1 LPANQDQIDIIKSID
16 NATERLQK
24 YVHKQ
29 LIQISTGNAIFITKY
44 IECQKIEIN
53 LSDNYRHTVIT
64 CLITLS
70 RYFKNKNF
78 KQLTRLNII
87 NYLNSL
93 RKSEEADPTHK
104 WIGTYNL
111 RKKIFLKFFK
121 WLYHPAKE
129 APKRPV
135 PEVMRDIPSLK
146 RKEQSIYKPDDLWS
160 VDDDRLFLDYC
171 PDKRI
176 QCYHTVARDTSAR
189 PSEILKLRVNEINF
203 KVAGDKTYAEVSVSG
218 KTGRRI
224 IPLFNSIPYIKDWL
238 NDHPQPGNPNAF
250 LIPSKNRATFGRKM
264 SELSLNGIYHK
275 YQTKIFPRLLS
286 DENVP
291 LEDKN
296 KIQELLKKPW
306 NPYIRRHTGLT
317 EKSKIIHEHPLRQY
331 AGWSPRS
338 QMNLKYIHYF
348 GNEASESLLQAYG
361 VVTKDQ
367 EQTNILHYKQC
378 PSCNEPNKPDSK
390 FCMKCHMV
398 LTYDAYNETIE
409 KEQQRESE
417 IKELKEKLEAV
428 HEEQNQKFNQ
438 IMTMIQRNPKLAN
451 IKPEVLAVK
460 NPDLH

>member
-1 LPANQDQIDIIKSID
+1 MLPANQDQIDIIKSID

-146 RKEQSIYKPDDLWS
+146 R
-160 VDDDRLFLDYC
+160 
-171 PDKRI
+171 
-176 QCYHTVARDTSAR
+176 
-189 PSEILKLRVNEINF
+189 IN
-203 KVAGDKTYAEVSVSG
+203 
-218 KTGRRI
+218 
-224 IPLFNSIPYIKDWL
+224 L
-238 NDHPQPGNPNAF
+238 
-250 LIPSKNRATFGRKM
+250 
-264 SELSLNGIYHK
+264 
-275 YQTKIFPRLLS
+275 QT
-286 DENVP
+286 
-291 LEDKN
+291 
-296 KIQELLKKPW
+296 
-306 NPYIRRHTGLT
+306 
-317 EKSKIIHEHPLRQY
+317 
-331 AGWSPRS
+331 
-338 QMNLKYIHYF
+338 
-348 GNEASESLLQAYG
+348 
-361 VVTKDQ
+361 
-367 EQTNILHYKQC
+367 
-378 PSCNEPNKPDSK
+378 
-390 FCMKCHMV
+390 
-398 LTYDAYNETIE
+398 
-409 KEQQRESE
+409 
-417 IKELKEKLEAV
+417 
-428 HEEQNQKFNQ
+428 
-438 IMTMIQRNPKLAN
+438 
-451 IKPEVLAVK
+451 
-460 NPDLH
+460 

>member
-1 LPANQDQIDIIKSID
+1 MHSRSADQEITDIRIVTDGLHRYIYKQLTQKVSPD
-16 NATERLQK
+16 NAKSVMEFIQYQK
-24 YVHKQ
+24 
-29 LIQISTGNAIFITKY
+29 T
-44 IECQKIEIN
+44 EIN
-53 LSDNYRHTVIT
+53 LSDSYRRTVIS

-70 RYFKNKNF
+70 FYFDNKSF
-78 KQLTRLNII
+78 KQLTRPNIV

-104 WIGTYNL
+104 WVGTYNL
-111 RKKIFLKFFK
+111 RRQIFLKFFK
-121 WLYHPAKE
+121 WLYYPDKE
-129 APKRPV
+129 APKRPI
-135 PEVMRDIPSLK
+135 PEVMRDIPLIK

-160 VDDDRLFLDYC
+160 VEDDRLFLKYC

-176 QCYHTVARDTSAR
+176 RCYHTIARDTSAR
-189 PSEILKLRVNEINF
+189 PSEILKLRVREINF
-203 KVAGDKTYAEVSVSG
+203 KVAGGKAYAQISVSG

-224 IPLFNSIPYIKDWL
+224 IPLFDSIPYIKDWL
-238 NDHPQPGNPNAF
+238 NDHPQPGNPNAV
-250 LIPSKNRATFGRKM
+250 LIPSRSRVAFGQKM
-264 SELSLNGIYHK
+264 AEISLNRIYHEYK
-275 YQTKIFPRLLS
+275 TKVFPRLLS

-331 AGWSPRS
+331 AGWSPSS
-338 QMNLKYIHYF
+338 QMHLKYLHYF

-361 VVTKDQ
+361 VVTKDL
-367 EQTNILHYKQC
+367 EQSNILHYKQC
-378 PSCNEPNKPDSK
+378 PNCNEPNKPDSK
-390 FCMKCHMV
+390 FCVNCKMV
-398 LTYDAYNETIE
+398 MTYDAYNETLE

-417 IKELKEKLEAV
+417 IKDLKEKLDAV

-451 IKPEVLAVK
+451 IKPEVLAVR
-460 NPDLH
+460 NPA

>member
-1 LPANQDQIDIIKSID
+1 M
-16 NATERLQK
+16 
-24 YVHKQ
+24 
-29 LIQISTGNAIFITKY
+29 
-44 IECQKIEIN
+44 ECQKIEIN

-160 VDDDRLFLDYC
+160 VEDDRLFLDYC

-306 NPYIRRHTGLT
+306 NPYIRVALNTG
-317 EKSKIIHEHPLRQY
+317 
-331 AGWSPRS
+331 
-338 QMNLKYIHYF
+338 
-348 GNEASESLLQAYG
+348 
-361 VVTKDQ
+361 
-367 EQTNILHYKQC
+367 NILSLVSQ
-378 PSCNEPNKPDSK
+378 
-390 FCMKCHMV
+390 
-398 LTYDAYNETIE
+398 
-409 KEQQRESE
+409 
-417 IKELKEKLEAV
+417 
-428 HEEQNQKFNQ
+428 
-438 IMTMIQRNPKLAN
+438 LAS
-451 IKPEVLAVK
+451 
-460 NPDLH
+460 